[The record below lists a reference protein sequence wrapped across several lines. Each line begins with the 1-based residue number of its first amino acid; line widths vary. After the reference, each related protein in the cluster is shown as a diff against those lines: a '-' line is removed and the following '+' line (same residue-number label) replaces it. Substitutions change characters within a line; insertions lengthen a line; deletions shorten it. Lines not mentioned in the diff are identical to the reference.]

1 MNTYKKLLEQARQ
14 AADQTDFIA
23 IVGAT
28 ASGKTELALRLQ
40 QDLDAEIIA
49 CDSVQ
54 VYRGF
59 DIGSAKPSA
68 QIRAQVPHH
77 MIDCADCR
85 EEDYNAGRYCLQAR
99 EALANIRKRSKIAL
113 VVGGCGLYLRA
124 LIGQAWHRSLP
135 SDKGLRTELD
145 LRSTASLYAQ
155 LQSLNPQR
163 ARQLHHHD
171 RIRVHRAL
179 ELALLLDGQNLAEF
193 AENIQELQPH
203 VIYLCPERAT
213 VRKKIFARTQMML
226 KAGLIDEV
234 KKLQTT
240 CALNCKP
247 LQSIGYRQVL
257 EYLQGEFDYQA
268 LATKISIAT
277 CQYAKRQTT
286 WFNNRNMLAN
296 VVRVDDLSP

>member
-1 MNTYKKLLEQARQ
+1 MESYQKLLKQAQQ
-14 AADQTDFIA
+14 AANHTDFIA

-40 QDLDAEIIA
+40 QDLAAEIIA

-85 EEDYNAGRYCLQAR
+85 EEDYNAGRYGLQAR
-99 EALANIRKRSKIAL
+99 EALANIRKRNKIAL

-124 LIGQAWHRSLP
+124 LIGQAWHRALP
-135 SDKGLRTELD
+135 SDKGLRKELD

-155 LQSLNPQR
+155 LQSISPQR

-179 ELALLLDGQNLAEF
+179 ELAILLDGQGLAEF

-226 KAGLIDEV
+226 KEGLIDEV

-257 EYLQGEFDYQA
+257 EYLHGRLDYQA

>member
-1 MNTYKKLLEQARQ
+1 MTKYQELLGQVQR
-14 AADQTDFIA
+14 AAETVDFIA

-28 ASGKTELALRLQ
+28 ASGKTALALRMQ
-40 QDLDAEIIA
+40 RDLDAEIIA

-59 DIGSAKPSA
+59 DIGSAKPSV

-77 MIDCADCR
+77 LIDCADCQ
-85 EEDYNAGRYCLQAR
+85 EDYNAGRYCLQAR
-99 EALANIRKRSKIAL
+99 EVLADIRRRGKVAL

-135 SDKGLRTELD
+135 SDAGLRAELD
-145 LRSTASLYAQ
+145 LHSTMYLYAQ
-155 LQSLNPQR
+155 LQNLAPQR
-163 ARQLHHHD
+163 ARQIHCHD

-179 ELALLLDGQNLAEF
+179 ELAILLDGQALAEF
-193 AENIQELQPH
+193 AKNMQELQPH

-226 KAGLIDEV
+226 KTGLIDEV
-234 KKLQTT
+234 KKLQTA

-257 EYLQGEFDYQA
+257 EYLQGRLDYQA

-296 VVRVDDLSP
+296 VVRIDDLSS